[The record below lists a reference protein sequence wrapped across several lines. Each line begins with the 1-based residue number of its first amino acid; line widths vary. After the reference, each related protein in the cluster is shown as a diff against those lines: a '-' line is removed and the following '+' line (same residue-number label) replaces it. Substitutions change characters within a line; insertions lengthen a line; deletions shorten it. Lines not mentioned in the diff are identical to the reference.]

1 MIEILTLISGGT
13 GGPKLLQGLI
23 ESISQDEISVIVNTG
38 EDLKVSGLHV
48 SPDLDTVVYT
58 LAGIIDD
65 EKWYGI
71 KGDSFSGHE
80 MLQKLGQDEILKIGD
95 TDRAVKLYRTL
106 RMENEAT
113 LSQVTEEICKGL
125 GVRAKVKPM
134 SDDRVETRIITE
146 DGEMSFHEFWV
157 VEGAEVNVTD
167 VNFLMSDRASPAPGV
182 IETLDESD
190 SIVIGPSNPITSLG
204 PILSIEG
211 IRKALERNREKIL
224 AVSPVVGDSPVSGP
238 TGVLMDGMGHE
249 VSPLGVARI
258 YKDFVRHFMLHE
270 EDEKFSSEIEDIGL
284 NVHLEDILMPNLPKR
299 RELSRK
305 ILRVL
310 DYK

>member
-1 MIEILTLISGGT
+1 MLTLISGGT

-146 DGEMSFHEFWV
+146 EGEMSFHEFWV

-204 PILSIEG
+204 PILSIKG

-258 YKDFVRHFMLHE
+258 YKDFVGHFMLHE

-284 NVHLEDILMPNLPKR
+284 NVHLEDILMPDLPKR

-310 DYK
+310 DYQ